1 MSFYKKNRNP
11 YTRKLKKPRYFTIH
25 TPVDIWSHIYGLSSS
40 IGLIITIG
48 IIVYNYINPNE
59 NKDFNYIL
67 TILVFLLASVLF
79 MFLISV
85 IYYSNRLK
93 KYSQIPADYSFLK
106 EQTERHDIILNQI
119 CECSHIVTHY
129 YRNLDFMLQD
139 IIDKDEDVLKE
150 DELISAINK
159 FDYFLINITTNLQS
173 YFSQITDDNCSITIK
188 LLNFNDSIEEN
199 EPLVRTYFRDPVNF
213 KKRRNSDSIC
223 SPCSV
228 NDNTAFSIIMDS
240 NYQNIYFSEDR
251 LPDLYENHQYK
262 NPNLDWHKYYHSTLV
277 VPISIVTG
285 KDSRIVL
292 GFLSVDNF
300 KGGLATNSNKEY
312 LFFIAD
318 LLYLAFSKFNDIIE
332 LAKLKNLK
340 NEKIDRYTNWN

>member
-1 MSFYKKNRNP
+1 MGKNNIDKNP
-11 YTRKLKKPRYFTIH
+11 YTRKLKTPRYFAIH
-25 TPVDIWSHIYGLSSS
+25 TPPDVWNHVYGLTSA
-40 IGLIITIG
+40 IGLLITVC
-48 IIVYNYINPNE
+48 IIVYNYFNPSE

-106 EQTERHDIILNQI
+106 EQTERHDIVINQI
-119 CECSHIVTHY
+119 CECSHIITHY
-129 YRNLDFMLQD
+129 YRNLDFLLQD
-139 IIDKDEDVLKE
+139 IIDKEDKSVTNV
-150 DELISAINK
+150 ELISAINK

-188 LLNFNDSIEEN
+188 LLNFNKTDSDSV
-199 EPLVRTYFRDPVNF
+199 PLVRTYFRDPVNF
-213 KKRRNSDSIC
+213 KKRRNADSVC

-228 NDNTAFSIIMDS
+228 DVNTAFSIIMDS

-251 LPDLYENHQYK
+251 LPDLYSNHQYK
-262 NPNLDWHKYYHSTLV
+262 NPNLDWHKFYHSTLV

-285 KDSRIVL
+285 KDSRSIL

-312 LFFIAD
+312 LFFVAD
-318 LLYLAFSKFNDIIE
+318 LLYLAFSKFNSIIE
-332 LAKLKNLK
+332 LAKTKNIK